1 MTGTGTGTGTD
12 AATAPRRTLIEH
24 LTFAITIEEGDTQI
38 RDAAIVIA
46 NGRIEAIGPTSDVAT
61 SDVRASVDEIVDGR
75 GMGASPGLVD
85 THVHLSETLSR
96 AAFADTL
103 STRPW
108 VFHWMMP
115 FYGSLSADDERIGI
129 LIAAWEMLRSGTTCF
144 LDMGA
149 LVDPEVTVRA
159 LGDVGIRG
167 VTGRHAADVR
177 PEEPPAGWSEEMM
190 DHHFFPDTDT
200 ALQEL
205 RSTVLRWDGFAD
217 GRIRCWVNL
226 QGKELCSSR
235 LFVEGR
241 ALAEELGV
249 GMTYHLASTLEEA
262 QGSQRRYG
270 VWPITR
276 MARLGGLGSNLVLA
290 HAVAALP
297 QEVAILAE
305 SSTKVALCPGTSL
318 KLAKGATAIGRYPEM
333 LERGVTVSLGTD
345 GVSAAGNLSMMRQL
359 YLAAGLF
366 KDARRDPSMVGARTA
381 LRMATIDGARALGLE
396 TEIGS
401 LEVGKQADLVLW
413 DLDHPEWVPF
423 QDPTQALVWSAT
435 SASVAET
442 WVAGRRLHRRGVV
455 ATIPDIG
462 ELIALARE
470 RAAAIVRD
478 AGLDRPDVP
487 TTSTVYD

>member
-1 MTGTGTGTGTD
+1 MTTPASTTGHQ
-12 AATAPRRTLIEH
+12 RTLIEH
-24 LTFAITIEEGDTQI
+24 LAFAITVDDRDTQI

-46 NGRIEAIGPTSDVAT
+46 NGRIEAIGPSNEVAT
-61 SDVRASVDEIVDGR
+61 DEVRASSDEVIDGH
-75 GMGASPGLVD
+75 GIGITPGLVD

-108 VFHWMMP
+108 VFHWVMP

-149 LVDPEVTVRA
+149 LVDPGVTVRA
-159 LGDVGIRG
+159 LGDIGIRG

-177 PEEPPAGWSEEMM
+177 PEEPPQGWSEEMM
-190 DHHFFPDTDT
+190 EHHFFPDTDT
-200 ALQEL
+200 ALREL
-205 RSTVLRWDGFAD
+205 RETVLRWDGHAD

-226 QGKELCSSR
+226 QGKELCSPR

-241 ALAEELGV
+241 ALAQELGV

-262 QGSQRRYG
+262 QSSQRRFG
-270 VWPITR
+270 AWPITR
-276 MARLGGLGSNLVLA
+276 MAEMGGLGPNVVLA

-297 QEVAILAE
+297 HEVRILAE
-305 SSTKVALCPGTSL
+305 TSTKVALCPGTSL
-318 KLAKGATAIGRYPEM
+318 KLAKGATRIGRYPEM
-333 LERGVTVSLGTD
+333 MQEGVTVSLGTD
-345 GVSAAGNLSMMRQL
+345 GVSASGNLSMMRQM
-359 YLAAGLF
+359 YLVAGLF
-366 KDARRDPSMVGARTA
+366 KDSRRDPSMVGARQA
-381 LRMATIDGARALGLE
+381 VRMATIDGARALGLDA
-396 TEIGS
+396 EIGS
-401 LEVGKQADLVLW
+401 LEIGKQADLVLW
-413 DLDHPEWVPF
+413 DLEHPEWVPF
-423 QDPTQALVWSAT
+423 QNPTQALVWSAT

-455 ATIPDIG
+455 ETIPDIG
-462 ELIALARE
+462 DLIALARE
-470 RAAAIVRD
+470 RAAAIVHE

>member
-1 MTGTGTGTGTD
+1 VTTSVPTTGHQQ
-12 AATAPRRTLIEH
+12 RTLIEH
-24 LTFAITIEEGDTQI
+24 LNFAITVDDRDTQI

-46 NGRIEAIGPTSDVAT
+46 DGRIEAIGPTSEVARA
-61 SDVRASVDEIVDGR
+61 DVRASSDEIVDGH
-75 GMGASPGLVD
+75 GLGVTPGLVD

-108 VFHWMMP
+108 VFHWVMP
-115 FYGSLSADDERIGI
+115 FYGSLSADDERIGV
-129 LIAAWEMLRSGTTCF
+129 LIAVWEMLRSGTTCF

-149 LVDPEVTVRA
+149 LVDPEITVRA

-177 PEEPPAGWSEEMM
+177 PEEPPQGWSEEMM
-190 DHHFFPDTDT
+190 EHHFFPDTDT
-200 ALQEL
+200 ALGEL
-205 RSTVLRWDGFAD
+205 RETVLRWDGYAD

-226 QGKELCSSR
+226 QGKELCSPR

-241 ALAEELGV
+241 ALAEDLGV

-262 QGSQRRYG
+262 QSSQRRYG
-270 VWPITR
+270 AWPITR
-276 MARLGGLGSNLVLA
+276 MAGMGGLGSNLVLA

-305 SSTKVALCPGTSL
+305 TSTKVALCPGTSL
-318 KLAKGATAIGRYPEM
+318 KLAKGASRIGRYPEM
-333 LERGVTVSLGTD
+333 LEQGVTVGLGTD
-345 GVSAAGNLSMMRQL
+345 GVSASGNLSMMRQM
-359 YLAAGLF
+359 YLVAGLF
-366 KDARRDPSMVGARTA
+366 KDARRDPSMVGAVKA
-381 LRMATIDGARALGLE
+381 LRMATIDGARALGLDA
-396 TEIGS
+396 EIGS
-401 LEVGKQADLVLW
+401 LEIGKQADLVLW

-423 QDPTQALVWSAT
+423 QDPIQALVWSAT

-455 ATIPDIG
+455 ETIPDIRD
-462 ELIALARE
+462 LVALARE
-470 RAAAIVRD
+470 RAAAIISD

-487 TTSTVYD
+487 ITSTVYD